1 MKTIYLY
8 LLNIFTI
15 IFIWIFFSFIS
26 PLIAKFI
33 IIASFLILFFKNL
46 FKYIF
51 IIYYIFLFLSDS
63 RLSMLS
69 FIPEVKP
76 FIALIFYLICIIYFL
91 KKFRS
96 FSSYKYIY
104 IIPFLCFIVLSLIF
118 GNVDFLIFQKSISYV
133 FLFVFSI
140 PLIQNL
146 ITKENIIM
154 LKVLIY
160 SFMSILIFGI
170 VLHYMDFEVTILN
183 GRFRSLFGNP
193 NGLGI
198 SLVLMFFIFQL
209 AKTKYENLFSKN
221 ESVLIVSLLL
231 FNLILCQSRSGIL
244 SILIFYAFNFLLNY
258 STILAVISV
267 LISIVLYAFISF
279 NFLGFI
285 KMLNL
290 ENYVRLETLE
300 NASGR
305 YIAWDFIWER
315 LNFQTFFFGNGL
327 GSTEL
332 LFKQNY
338 SLLSKLGHEGNAH
351 NSFLTIW
358 YDTGFTGLLSFLF
371 FLIMSFFKSNNFL
384 NNLPILIGILISAFF
399 ESWMSASLNPFTIL
413 LLFIIIIIGSNSFS
427 INE

>member
-1 MKTIYLY
+1 M
-8 LLNIFTI
+8 
-15 IFIWIFFSFIS
+15 
-26 PLIAKFI
+26 
-33 IIASFLILFFKNL
+33 
-46 FKYIF
+46 
-51 IIYYIFLFLSDS
+51 SDS

-91 KKFRS
+91 KKFSS

-104 IIPFLCFIVLSLIF
+104 IIPFLSFVVLSLIF
-118 GNVDFLIFQKSISYV
+118 GNVNFLIFQKSISYV

-160 SFMSILIFGI
+160 SFISILIFGM
-170 VLHYMDFEVTILN
+170 VLYFMDFEVTILN

-209 AKTKYENLFSKN
+209 AKTKYENLFNNN
-221 ESVLIVSLLL
+221 ESIVIVSLLL

-267 LISIVLYAFISF
+267 LISIVLYGFISF
-279 NFLGFI
+279 NFIGFI

-305 YIAWDFIWER
+305 YIAWDFILER

-338 SLLSKLGHEGNAH
+338 SILSKLGHEGNAH

-413 LLFIIIIIGSNSFS
+413 LLVLITIIGSDYYKIST
-427 INE
+427 NE